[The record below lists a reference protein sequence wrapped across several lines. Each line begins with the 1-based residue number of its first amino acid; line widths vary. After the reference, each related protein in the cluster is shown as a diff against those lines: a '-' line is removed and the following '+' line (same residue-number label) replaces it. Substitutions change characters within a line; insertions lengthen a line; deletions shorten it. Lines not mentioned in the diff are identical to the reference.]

1 MDHLYELGKRIERL
15 LYSSVIVIIASLV
28 IFSLSN
34 SIIVS
39 SISSTVESYQNFRN
53 NIVKSKVDIENAK
66 NIIRRY
72 VEYKEED
79 EKRRKDFDKKKVI
92 YEDKKKYEEQNKI
105 RKKLGLPIISLPDS
119 DSYIP
124 LKNYYYDIDLIEINK
139 IVKKY
144 NIEKYRDLESA
155 INVENDILIS
165 TIGVIS
171 YRNYDIYKE
180 LHSIIDVNKTADK
193 ITEIIDKKIEIFRN
207 SKLKIFDVETP
218 LNVPFSIGDMKSSVS
233 LYNVEKWSM
242 LIMPVFLVIW
252 LGSILITRRF
262 EIYFIL
268 ENRQVTKTYPHILS
282 IFNISESKYQSKKIK
297 NIIEAALLG
306 DAKSIKE
313 IKTYSYFAFFLRA
326 FILIAIFMMM
336 TIPAYYGFYSVIFNQ
351 GIDGLLLY
359 LIWITIGVTINIVQ
373 MIGVIEVEARIINKT
388 FILNGNEN
396 EII

>member
-155 INVENDILIS
+155 INV
-165 TIGVIS
+165 
-171 YRNYDIYKE
+171 
-180 LHSIIDVNKTADK
+180 
-193 ITEIIDKKIEIFRN
+193 
-207 SKLKIFDVETP
+207 
-218 LNVPFSIGDMKSSVS
+218 
-233 LYNVEKWSM
+233 
-242 LIMPVFLVIW
+242 
-252 LGSILITRRF
+252 
-262 EIYFIL
+262 
-268 ENRQVTKTYPHILS
+268 
-282 IFNISESKYQSKKIK
+282 
-297 NIIEAALLG
+297 
-306 DAKSIKE
+306 
-313 IKTYSYFAFFLRA
+313 
-326 FILIAIFMMM
+326 
-336 TIPAYYGFYSVIFNQ
+336 
-351 GIDGLLLY
+351 
-359 LIWITIGVTINIVQ
+359 
-373 MIGVIEVEARIINKT
+373 
-388 FILNGNEN
+388 
-396 EII
+396 